1 MTSYEQFIAEFAI
14 DYDTRLDLDLIDFI
28 AYGPNGIGKTP
39 LVASCMEYEGTN
51 KPFFLDLESGAQS
64 AARMGIKVIDVQGH
78 AAKHDLRLKKAV
90 NDKKLDIYR
99 ALIGI
104 LDKLEGQE
112 RRCREEGIDFPYNVI
127 ILDGYTRLAEATMDY
142 VTDSD
147 SKHTTITP
155 EIQHWGRMLVRV
167 RSITN
172 RLRQFPTHLIG
183 TANEHTRKVGG
194 VDLTGLDINPRTM
207 NNILQNFG
215 LVGRM
220 KLVNGKVVI
229 SFKPL
234 ASVISRDRLGLMPAE
249 MDKPSIKEIFNTYL
263 TKKNE

>member
-1 MTSYEQFIAEFAI
+1 MSLYDEMIAEFSI
-14 DYDTRLDLDLIDFI
+14 DYDTRLDLNFIDFI

-39 LVASCMEYEGTN
+39 LCATCINYEGTN
-51 KPFFLDLESGAQS
+51 RPFFLDLESGAQS
-64 AARMGIKVIDVQGH
+64 AAKMGIRVIDVQGH
-78 AAKHDLRLKKAV
+78 ADKHNLRLQKEV
-90 NDKKLDIYR
+90 NNKKLDIYR
-99 ALIGI
+99 AFISI
-104 LDKLEGQE
+104 LDKLEIQARKCKEDGV
-112 RRCREEGIDFPYNVI
+112 DFPYNVI

-147 SKHTTITP
+147 PKHTTITP

-183 TANEHTRKVGG
+183 TANEYTRKVGG

-207 NNILQNFG
+207 NNLLQNFG
-215 LVGRM
+215 LIGRM
-220 KLVNGKVVI
+220 RLVNGEVVL

-249 MDKPSIKEIFNTYL
+249 MRKPSIAEIFGMYL
-263 TKKNE
+263 ERKNN